1 MDEATT
7 FIGDAGSPPFNKR
20 PQYTKSNADLNA
32 HTHSLLKAGKHR
44 FPTRHLWDLYHAKR
58 ADHHKYGENLT
69 RLNEEPIS
77 TLPSFMEHYNNI
89 PLEGLKFRE
98 AFHFTK
104 YTVKP
109 LWEDPRNQA
118 GGAWHFRIKDA
129 VRAIPWNQKEEPK
142 ELGQGGE
149 PKNKEHGEEWKH
161 EEKVEGM
168 KDVKLE
174 ENPRGTNQE
183 ETKLVQQQKK
193 LEEQS
198 LFEKVVFMAVN
209 DNFAEVMESEED
221 DLCVVSYVKG
231 LTGSSILIWNRRAES
246 EKSVRAI
253 KELVLSFAS
262 DADRAWL
269 QMGHNCSYKKHRDH
283 KDFNAEEADKLSA
296 DSAKKDGPLKRSKI
310 LQPDGTFSVLSG
322 ANP

>member
-1 MDEATT
+1 MDEATSFT
-7 FIGDAGSPPFNKR
+7 GDAQLQPFTKR
-20 PQYTKSNADLNA
+20 PQYSKTNTGLNA
-32 HTHSLLKAGKHR
+32 HTRSLLKAGKHR

-58 ADHHKYGENLT
+58 AEHHEYGENLT
-69 RLNEEPIS
+69 QLNEEPIS
-77 TLPSFMEHYNNI
+77 TLPSFMEHYNNT

-118 GGAWHFRIKDA
+118 GGAWHFRIKDTG
-129 VRAIPWNQKEEPK
+129 RAIPGKQKEEPK
-142 ELGQGGE
+142 EVGQKGE
-149 PKNKEHGEEWKH
+149 LKNEEHGEEWKH
-161 EEKVEGM
+161 KEKVEGM

-174 ENPRGTNQE
+174 ENPHGTNQE
-183 ETKLVQQQKK
+183 ETKLMQQQKK
-193 LEEQS
+193 LDEQS

-209 DNFAEVMESEED
+209 DNFAEVMESEKD

-231 LTGSSILIWNRRAES
+231 LTSSSILIWNRRADS
-246 EKSVRAI
+246 EKSVQAI
-253 KELVLSFAS
+253 KDLVLSFAS

-283 KDFNAEEADKLSA
+283 KDFNAEEADQLSSKSA
-296 DSAKKDGPLKRSKI
+296 QDDSPLKRSKI

>member
-7 FIGDAGSPPFNKR
+7 FTGDVQLPPFTKR
-20 PQYTKSNADLNA
+20 PQNSKANTDLNA
-32 HTHSLLKAGKHR
+32 HTQSLLKAGKHR

-58 ADHHKYGENLT
+58 AEHHEYGENLT
-69 RLNEEPIS
+69 QLNEEPIS
-77 TLPSFMEHYNNI
+77 TLPSFMEHYNNT

-118 GGAWHFRIKDA
+118 GGAWHFRIKDTG
-129 VRAIPWNQKEEPK
+129 RAIPGKQKEEPK
-142 ELGQGGE
+142 EVGQTSE
-149 PKNKEHGEEWKH
+149 PKNEGNGEEGKH
-161 EEKVEGM
+161 NEKVEGI
-168 KDVKLE
+168 KDAKLE
-174 ENPRGTNQE
+174 EKLHGTNQE
-183 ETKLVQQQKK
+183 TKMMQQEKK
-193 LEEQS
+193 LQEQG

-209 DNFAEVMESEED
+209 DNFAEVMESEKD

-253 KELVLSFAS
+253 KDLVLSFAS
-262 DADRAWL
+262 DADRTWL

-283 KDFNAEEADKLSA
+283 KNFDAEEADKLSA
-296 DSAKKDGPLKRSKI
+296 DSANSDGPLKRSKI